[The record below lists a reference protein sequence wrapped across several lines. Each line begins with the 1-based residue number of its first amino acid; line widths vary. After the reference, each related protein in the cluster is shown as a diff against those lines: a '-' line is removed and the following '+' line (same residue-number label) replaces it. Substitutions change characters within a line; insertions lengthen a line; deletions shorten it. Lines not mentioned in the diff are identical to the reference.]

1 MINLKIKW
9 WWLMFII
16 PILGLLLQAMD
27 AYIYNL
33 IPPEFSI
40 DMTHSYLVQIY
51 VMLWIIIMKMFWKK
65 DIKIEVFK

>member
-1 MINLKIKW
+1 
-9 WWLMFII
+9 MFII